1 MERWAEE
8 VRIIDAE
15 FKRTARTFLFLGNA
29 WTQAATDSA
38 AEKPGFAAY
47 AYERAQMY
55 ASMARSCA
63 EKYDKLQLEYSSKAA
78 EVIEEECLVDE

>member
-8 VRIIDAE
+8 VRIIDVE
-15 FKRTARTFLFLGNA
+15 FKRTARTFSFLGNA
-29 WTQAATDSA
+29 WTQAAKGS

-63 EKYDKLQLEYSSKAA
+63 EKYDKLQSEYSSKAA